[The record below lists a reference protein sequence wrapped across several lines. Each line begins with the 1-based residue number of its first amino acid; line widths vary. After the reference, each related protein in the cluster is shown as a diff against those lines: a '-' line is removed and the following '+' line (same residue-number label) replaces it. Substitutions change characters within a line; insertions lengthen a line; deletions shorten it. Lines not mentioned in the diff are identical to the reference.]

1 MPFLIISHEIGN
13 LKRFNPLEF
22 IVNIK
27 EKKNLCDRKY
37 NGNCLLIS
45 IT

>member
-27 EKKNLCDRKY
+27 EKKTFVIGSTMEIAY
-37 NGNCLLIS
+37 
-45 IT
+45 